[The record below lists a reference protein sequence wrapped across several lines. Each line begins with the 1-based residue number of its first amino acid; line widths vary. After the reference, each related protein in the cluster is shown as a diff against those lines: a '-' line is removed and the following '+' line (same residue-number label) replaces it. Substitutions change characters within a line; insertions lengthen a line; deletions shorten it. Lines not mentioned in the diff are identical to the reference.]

1 MPDTGGFACAS
12 SACEQQTV
20 VLVEPLLEFFK
31 QALLPLVLPPTP
43 ELSTLAPQFNQHQGQ
58 LQQRRFGG

>member
-1 MPDTGGFACAS
+1 LPDTGGFACAS

-43 ELSTLAPQFNQHQGQ
+43 ELSTLAPQFNQHQG
-58 LQQRRFGG
+58 